1 MKGFQLYESV
11 VMYCQHLYSHI
22 KKRKNTGH
30 GLFPNEP
37 NFVEKLINKT

>member
-22 KKRKNTGH
+22 KKKKYGTWT
-30 GLFPNEP
+30 FSQ
-37 NFVEKLINKT
+37 

>member
-22 KKRKNTGH
+22 KKKKTGH